1 MEKEKI
7 RAWRAKLPILRVHVI
22 ERIDFRLDVVAVCSI
37 GIKNFCARWWWIEL
51 TLLGL
56 VVVIIMLTFMVN
68 LVINVVDR
76 IGKRIKVFLF
86 MLFGHI
92 RVVFFLFKSH
102 FNWNTASMK
111 ISLSV

>member
-7 RAWRAKLPILRVHVI
+7 RAWRAKLSILRVHVI
-22 ERIDFRLDVVAVCSI
+22 ERIDFRLYIVAIRSI
-37 GIKNFCARWWWIEL
+37 GIKHFCARRGWIEL
-51 TLLGL
+51 TLLRL

-68 LVINVVDR
+68 LMINVVDR

-86 MLFGHI
+86 MFFGHI
-92 RVVFFLFKSH
+92 RVVLFLFKSH

-111 ISLSV
+111 IGLSV